1 MTLFQWIF
9 GTLCA
14 VIALRY
20 LIRMIQGDGSRLA
33 AIFWGLLWAGA
44 AVTIF
49 RPGITAEIAAW
60 MGIGRGADL
69 VMYLGLLAGIGVTRY
84 FYTRYRRLD
93 SLLTALVRER
103 AISFAT
109 HGPVPDSHNTEE
121 L

>member
-69 VMYLGLLAGIGVTRY
+69 VMYLGLLAGIGISRY
-84 FYTRYRRLD
+84 FYSRLRRLENAF
-93 SLLTALVRER
+93 TELVRHI
-103 AISFAT
+103 AINQLS
-109 HGPVPDSHNTEE
+109 
-121 L
+121 